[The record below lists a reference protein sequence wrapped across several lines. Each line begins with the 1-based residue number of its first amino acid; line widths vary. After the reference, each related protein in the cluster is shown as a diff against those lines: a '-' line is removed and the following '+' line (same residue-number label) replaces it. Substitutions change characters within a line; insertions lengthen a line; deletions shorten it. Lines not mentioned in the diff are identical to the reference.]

1 LDKSEVLIAINAA
14 VVGERPTG
22 LGVYAVNA
30 IRALAALGERLL
42 VYTSR
47 PESIAAP
54 GAEVRR
60 VSAAVRPERGRLGH
74 LARLLWV
81 QLGLRTRLRRDRPAV
96 LLSLMPEGLFFPPVP
111 QVATVHD
118 LLPLYY
124 PREYP
129 RQQYYFRYYI
139 PAVLRRSRAVI
150 TISEASRKEIIRV
163 YGVAAEKV
171 HVALCGYDARR
182 FTPYGPEFNAN
193 GFDPYALYVGNVLPH
208 KNLGRLVDAFAAVSG
223 RMPGRLVIRGW
234 GKRRHVEALR
244 ARIARHELEDRVDWQ
259 PYAGDEELPALYR
272 GARMLLLPSLAEGF
286 GLTAL
291 EAMACGTPVITS
303 NTSSLPEVVGDAGL
317 LVDPRDTT
325 AIAEAIGRL
334 LSDDRLA
341 KELRERGLA
350 RAPRFTW
357 GRVGRVVQ
365 GAIRSIAPEER

>member
-1 LDKSEVLIAINAA
+1 
-14 VVGERPTG
+14 
-22 LGVYAVNA
+22 
-30 IRALAALGERLL
+30 
-42 VYTSR
+42 
-47 PESIAAP
+47 
-54 GAEVRR
+54 
-60 VSAAVRPERGRLGH
+60 
-74 LARLLWV
+74 
-81 QLGLRTRLRRDRPAV
+81 
-96 LLSLMPEGLFFPPVP
+96 MPEGLFFPPVP

-139 PAVLRRSRAVI
+139 PAVLRRSGAVI
-150 TISEASRKEIIRV
+150 TISEASRSEIIRV

-182 FTPYGPEFNAN
+182 FTPYGPEFNVT
-193 GFDPYALYVGNVLPH
+193 GFEPYALYVGNILPH
-208 KNLGRLVDAFAAVSG
+208 KNLGRLVDAFAEMAG

-234 GKRRHVEALR
+234 GKRGHVEALR
-244 ARIARHELEDRVDWQ
+244 ARIARHGLEDRVDWQ

-334 LSDDRLA
+334 FADDRLA
-341 KELRERGLA
+341 KELRERSLA

-357 GRVGRVVQ
+357 ERVGRVVQ
-365 GAIRSIAPEER
+365 GAISSIAPEDR